1 MDRKKFNTKNEK
13 RSFSRK
19 PKSNDQRHSK
29 FSKSDS
35 PRERSFSKPSEE
47 RTDEKRP
54 FSRTS
59 GDEKKYDNKFKKPSK
74 YAKPTEERTD
84 EKRPYSR
91 TSGDEKK
98 YDNKFKKPSGYSKPS
113 EEHTEKK
120 RPYSKDTDTG
130 KKFDKKIRR
139 PSSPRRRSESDKPY
153 IATWRL
159 NRFLAN
165 AGICSRREADEYIK
179 AGVVSVNGKVVTEM
193 GTKITFADEIRFN
206 NELIRVEKKA
216 YVLLNKP
223 KDFITTTDDERG
235 RKSVMQLIRGACR
248 EKVYPIG
255 RLDRNTTGVLLFTND
270 GELAAKLT
278 HPRYAKKKIY
288 HAHLDK
294 KIKKEDMEKLVEG
307 VVDKGETLKADVV
320 SIVDEADRTQ
330 VGVEIHT
337 GQNRVIRRM
346 FETLGYQV
354 IKLDRVYF
362 AGLTKKGLVR
372 GAWRLL
378 TPTEI
383 NMLKMGAFE

>member
-54 FSRTS
+54 YSRTS
-59 GDEKKYDNKFKKPSK
+59 GDEKKYDNKFKRPSK

-98 YDNKFKKPSGYSKPS
+98 YDNKFKKPSKYAKPA
-113 EEHTEKK
+113 EERTDEK

-346 FETLGYQV
+346 FEALGYAV